1 MTDDTSVTK
10 THVAR
15 DRRVILSTLWIFAV
29 LNYLYADVFSVFFDA
44 EALEITQAFEAGAVL
59 AFSVLM
65 ETAIVMVLL
74 ARVLPYRANRV
85 ANILA
90 GIVHTLAVAFSTFV
104 GTPAPYYA
112 FFAVIEIACTV
123 FIIWYAWT
131 WRRQEA

>member
-1 MTDDTSVTK
+1 M
-10 THVAR
+10 
-15 DRRVILSTLWIFAV
+15 
-29 LNYLYADVFSVFFDA
+29 FFDA
-44 EALEITQAFEAGAVL
+44 EALEMTQAFEAGAVL

-90 GIVHTLAVAFSTFV
+90 GVIHTLAVALSTFV

-123 FIIWYAWT
+123 FIIWYAFT
-131 WRRQEA
+131 WRQERA

>member
-1 MTDDTSVTK
+1 MADNTSVKK
-10 THVAR
+10 THTAL
-15 DRRVILSTLWIFAV
+15 DRKMVLSTLWIFAL

-44 EALEITQAFEAGAVL
+44 EALEITQAFGAGAVL

-74 ARVLPYRANRV
+74 SRVLPYRANRL

-90 GIVHTLAVAFSTFV
+90 GVVHTLAVAFSTFV

-131 WRRQEA
+131 WRQQKA